1 MTDIAKRCPQRQ
13 QRRQRRQTDCAGLGL
28 QKQSKDMTNDGHRWS
43 PDRTRACYLLLA
55 LSNGIRTKLCY
66 SESFCESFNDHQ

>member
-1 MTDIAKRCPQRQ
+1 MTDTAKRCQQRQ

-43 PDRTRACYLLLA
+43 PDQGLLPF
-55 LSNGIRTKLCY
+55 SR
-66 SESFCESFNDHQ
+66 SF